1 MRISRERKKAVERKG
16 RNVFAKA
23 FFWLPRQSAQFRLEV
38 IIDSKR
44 ANLSKATD
52 DSNDFREIFLFFFG
66 FCVEQLLFR
75 ENVLC
80 KLFLL
85 LSDIWFSCSPIC
97 FRFTVDNSLCPRW
110 HSVSQSPLCSFSA
123 FRSQMKRFLV
133 NLLNVQMILWSNAR
147 PFKSSESLSA
157 TYYYWFPVCVHLKS
171 AISVRSEKS
180 HKLTKCI
187 EIDIRTR
194 FGIHFWPSHPTPPQS
209 HLVRRHNVDSTQDRK
224 KTLMKILNQKPNGG
238 SSGEVVRREV
248 KRGLNV

>member
-1 MRISRERKKAVERKG
+1 MLCLLFANFEREKKSSRKKRK
-16 RNVFAKA
+16 
-23 FFWLPRQSAQFRLEV
+23 
-38 IIDSKR
+38 KR
-44 ANLSKATD
+44 
-52 DSNDFREIFLFFFG
+52 FRESFFLVASTIGPVPVGSDNWHQTSKSEQSNRRFERFSWDFSFSLR

-110 HSVSQSPLCSFSA
+110 HSVSQSLLCSFSA
-123 FRSQMKRFLV
+123 FHSQMKRFLV

-194 FGIHFWPSHPTPPQS
+194 FGIHFWPSHPTPLNPTPFAATT
-209 HLVRRHNVDSTQDRK
+209 STAHKTERK
-224 KTLMKILNQKPNGG
+224 HSWKY
-238 SSGEVVRREV
+238 
-248 KRGLNV
+248 